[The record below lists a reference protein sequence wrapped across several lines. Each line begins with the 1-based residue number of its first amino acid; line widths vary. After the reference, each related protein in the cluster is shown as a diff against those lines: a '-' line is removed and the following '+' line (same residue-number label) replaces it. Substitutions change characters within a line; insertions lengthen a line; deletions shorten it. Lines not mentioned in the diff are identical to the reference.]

1 MAARGRPIEFR
12 CIRDAH
18 PQRCYKRTI
27 VRSAIWN
34 HIGSVNVNACDNG
47 VMTRAGNLAA
57 VVCRSGFEDLSETA
71 REELKIRVLDSLGC
85 AVGALEGEPVRIL
98 RRQIGEFEP
107 QGKCTLIGGGSA
119 APDSA
124 AFYNGALVRYLDF
137 NDAYLAKGETCAI
150 PATIWLPFWR
160 ERSGRTGP
168 DGILGGHNVAIQ
180 NGNGDD
186 VGQAVVRRLFG
197 AD

>member
-137 NDAYLAKGETCAI
+137 NDAYLAKGERV
-150 PATIWLPFWR
+150 PSQR
-160 ERSGRTGP
+160 QSGCRFGGSEVGEPDRTGYWA
-168 DGILGGHNVAIQ
+168 AITSPSRM
-180 NGNGDD
+180 
-186 VGQAVVRRLFG
+186 AT
-197 AD
+197 AMT